1 MDKPRIGIIISS
13 TRQAR
18 FGERAARWIHT
29 IGSQRRDLDFEV
41 VDLRDYPL
49 PFFDG
54 ISPLHAP
61 VTDADAVR
69 WGTKMSELDGY
80 LFVTAEYNRSITGVL
95 KNALDWAYR
104 EYNRKPAAYLGYG
117 GVGGARAIEQLRL
130 ICIELQMAPT
140 RTGVHITGADAAALI
155 FQGKSFDELEL
166 PHLTTS
172 AHAMLD
178 ELAWWAAALKRAR
191 AVPAISDA

>member
-1 MDKPRIGIIISS
+1 MDRPRIGIIISS

-18 FGERAARWIHT
+18 FGEKAALWIHN
-29 IGSQRRDLDFEV
+29 IGCQRRDLDFEI

-54 ISPLHAP
+54 VSPLHAP
-61 VTDADAVR
+61 VTNAEALR
-69 WGTKMSELDGY
+69 WGRKMSELDGY
-80 LFVTAEYNRSITGVL
+80 LFVTAEYNRSITGAL

-104 EYNRKPAAYLGYG
+104 EYGRKPAAYLGYG

-172 AHAMLD
+172 AGAMLD
-178 ELAWWAAALKRAR
+178 ELAWWATVLKRAR
-191 AVPAISDA
+191 DTASESAA